1 MSSGLTRFTRS
12 GHYWANVEQAN
23 SISPAPKMK
32 KAILGLY
39 LLILCDIEGV
49 RSEPK
54 PPSIFVSVLIR
65 QELKI
70 F

>member
-1 MSSGLTRFTRS
+1 
-12 GHYWANVEQAN
+12 
-23 SISPAPKMK
+23 MK
-32 KAILGLY
+32 QAILGLY

-49 RSEPK
+49 RSEAK

-70 F
+70 FQYEIIIFF